1 MEDIIYKDAL
11 FTKSFYMLGD
21 SLKYCYNCKYCRLG
35 DEKEEDI
42 HYNIIPSKLNKNFV
56 NLPVSVNL
64 FYGDPLLQIDNTIKY
79 LKLLEKAHHKG
90 PVIIITKGDY
100 VMLNI
105 NKVII
110 LEIGE
115 EYLVLDKVNYQDT
128 DYYYIAKVNE
138 SETDIEND
146 YKLVVVTEKDNN
158 KVITEVTGE
167 EKLKEILPLF
177 ESTI

>member
-1 MEDIIYKDAL
+1 
-11 FTKSFYMLGD
+11 
-21 SLKYCYNCKYCRLG
+21 
-35 DEKEEDI
+35 
-42 HYNIIPSKLNKNFV
+42 
-56 NLPVSVNL
+56 
-64 FYGDPLLQIDNTIKY
+64 
-79 LKLLEKAHHKG
+79 
-90 PVIIITKGDY
+90 
-100 VMLNI
+100 MLNI

-110 LEIGE
+110 LENGE

-177 ESTI
+177 IRD

>member
-1 MEDIIYKDAL
+1 
-11 FTKSFYMLGD
+11 
-21 SLKYCYNCKYCRLG
+21 
-35 DEKEEDI
+35 
-42 HYNIIPSKLNKNFV
+42 
-56 NLPVSVNL
+56 
-64 FYGDPLLQIDNTIKY
+64 
-79 LKLLEKAHHKG
+79 
-90 PVIIITKGDY
+90 
-100 VMLNI
+100 MLNI

-110 LEIGE
+110 LENGE
-115 EYLVLDKVNYQDT
+115 EYLDKVNYQDT

-158 KVITEVTGE
+158 RVITEVTGE

>member
-1 MEDIIYKDAL
+1 
-11 FTKSFYMLGD
+11 
-21 SLKYCYNCKYCRLG
+21 
-35 DEKEEDI
+35 
-42 HYNIIPSKLNKNFV
+42 
-56 NLPVSVNL
+56 
-64 FYGDPLLQIDNTIKY
+64 
-79 LKLLEKAHHKG
+79 
-90 PVIIITKGDY
+90 
-100 VMLNI
+100 MLNI

-110 LEIGE
+110 LENGE

-146 YKLVVVTEKDNN
+146 YKLVVVTEKDNR
-158 KVITEVTGE
+158 VITEVTGE

>member
-1 MEDIIYKDAL
+1 MKGAGVQYLIVIE
-11 FTKSFYMLGD
+11 MVV
-21 SLKYCYNCKYCRLG
+21 RM
-35 DEKEEDI
+35 EKEC
-42 HYNIIPSKLNKNFV
+42 KNTNEEENMKKNVKKVISFI
-56 NLPVSVNL
+56 LSML
-64 FYGDPLLQIDNTIKY
+64 
-79 LKLLEKAHHKG
+79 
-90 PVIIITKGDY
+90 VIISTAVTPAMAAGTKEAPTEVKSVTASGLWTTVLNLEFEDTTW
-100 VMLNI
+100 MDNI
-105 NKVII
+105 NKVIV
-110 LEIGE
+110 LENGE